1 MIRPHGGRLINRFS
15 KKDFTS
21 EELAEMPSV
30 EVSSDLSREIENI
43 GDGVFSPL
51 EGFMGENDLKNILD
65 NMRLSDDTVWTIPIL
80 LDVSAATGS
89 EISPGDE
96 ILLKYGDLPLATME
110 VEERFGFDKSE
121 IARKVYKTTDPTHPG
136 VNKTLNLNELFLSGR
151 INVINSQPSSFEQ
164 FHLRPVETRLLF
176 REKGWRTVVGFQT
189 RNTPHMGHE
198 YVQKTAL
205 TFVDGI
211 FINPVIGRKKKG
223 DFRDEVILRSY
234 EELLKHYYLR
244 DRAMMSILQTEMRYA
259 GPREAVFH
267 AIIRK
272 NYGCTHFIV
281 GRDHAGVGNF
291 YGPFDAHA
299 IFEEFPDLG
308 ITPVFFSS
316 FFHCKRC
323 GGVSN
328 EKTCPH
334 EDSRVHYSGTDIR
347 QMIEA
352 NQVPPSN
359 CMRPEIAKVIL
370 GFERQFVE

>member
-15 KKDFTS
+15 KKDLDS
-21 EELAEMPSV
+21 DELLQMPSV
-30 EVSSDLSREIENI
+30 EISSDLSREIENI

-51 EGFMGENDLKNILD
+51 EGFMGENSLQSVLD
-65 NMRLSDDTVWTIPIL
+65 DKRLSDDTVWTLPIL
-80 LDVSAATGS
+80 LDVSAATGG

-96 ILLKYGDLPLATME
+96 ILLKYGNQPLATME

-121 IARKVYKTTDPTHPG
+121 IVQKVYRTTDPAHPG
-136 VNKTLNLNELFLSGR
+136 VNKTLNLNELFLSGK
-151 INVINSQPSSFEQ
+151 IDVINRLPSNFEQ

-176 REKGWRTVVGFQT
+176 REKGWRTIVGFQT
-189 RNTPHMGHE
+189 RNPPHMGHE

-281 GRDHAGVGNF
+281 GRDHAGVGNY
-291 YGPFDAHA
+291 YGPFDAHD
-299 IFEEFPDLG
+299 IFGQFPDLG
-308 ITPVFFSS
+308 VTPVFFSS
-316 FFHCKRC
+316 FFHCERC
-323 GGVSN
+323 GGVAN

-334 EDSRVHYSGTDIR
+334 EGSRVHYSGTDIR

-359 CMRPEIAKVIL
+359 CMRQEIAKVIL
-370 GFERQFVE
+370 GFDRPFVE

>member
-1 MIRPHGGRLINRFS
+1 
-15 KKDFTS
+15 
-21 EELAEMPSV
+21 MPSV

-189 RNTPHMGHE
+189 RNPPHMGHE

>member
-1 MIRPHGGRLINRFS
+1 MIRPHGGRLVNRFS
-15 KKDFTS
+15 KKDLSS
-21 EELAEMPSV
+21 EELAEMPAI
-30 EVSSDLSREIENI
+30 EVSTDISREIENI

-51 EGFMGENDLKNILD
+51 EGFMGENSLQSVLD
-65 NMRLSDDTVWTIPIL
+65 HMRLPDDTAWTLPIL
-80 LDVSAATGS
+80 LDVNAGDG
-89 EISPGDE
+89 ISPGDE
-96 ILLKYGDLPLATME
+96 ILLKYGDLPLATMD
-110 VEERFGFDKSE
+110 VEEKFGFDKSE
-121 IARKVYKTTDPTHPG
+121 IAQKVYKTTDPTHPG
-136 VNKTLNLNELFLSGR
+136 VNKTLSLTEVFISGR
-151 INVINSQPSSFEQ
+151 ISVINRLPSDFEL
-164 FHLRPVETRLLF
+164 FHLSPVETRCLF

-189 RNTPHMGHE
+189 RNPPHMGHE

-211 FINPVIGRKKKG
+211 FINPVIGRKKAG
-223 DFRDEVILRSY
+223 DFRDEVILQSY

-267 AIIRK
+267 ALIRK
-272 NYGCTHFIV
+272 NYGCSHFIV

-291 YGPFDAHA
+291 YGPFDAHE

-316 FFHCKRC
+316 FFHCERC

-334 EDSRVHYSGTDIR
+334 DGSRVHYSGTDIR
-347 QMIEA
+347 RMIES
-352 NQVPPSN
+352 NQVPPAN

-370 GFERQFVE
+370 GFKHPFVE